1 MTAER
6 LDKLISDSGL
16 YSRSEARSLIR
27 AGRVDVDGETVRTPE
42 RRFAREC
49 TVRVDGSTIN
59 CAKYRYFM
67 LDKPKGYVCA
77 NEDSTRVAD
86 TGNEALAVVDEGGNS
101 RATIG
106 DVHNFELLVDVCESF
121 GESSLDFVVG
131 LAHQGHTL
139 VADAHRRN

>member
-59 CAKYRYFM
+59 CAKYRYFRPCM
-67 LDKPKGYVCA
+67 KPPSA
-77 NEDSTRVAD
+77 AEWISPPMTRP
-86 TGNEALAVVDEGGNS
+86 L
-101 RATIG
+101 
-106 DVHNFELLVDVCESF
+106 
-121 GESSLDFVVG
+121 
-131 LAHQGHTL
+131 
-139 VADAHRRN
+139 